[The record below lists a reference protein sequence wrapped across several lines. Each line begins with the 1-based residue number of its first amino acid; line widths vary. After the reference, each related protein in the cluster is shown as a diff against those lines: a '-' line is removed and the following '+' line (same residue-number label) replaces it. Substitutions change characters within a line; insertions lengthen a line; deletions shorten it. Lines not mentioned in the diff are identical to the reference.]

1 MKFLTERFGLQF
13 GKKLTQSYPINYFTG
28 KTESISQTS
37 DSHPTPIGPYY
48 PAPRSLINSTM
59 LGQKV
64 FNK

>member
-48 PAPRSLINSTM
+48 PAP
-59 LGQKV
+59 
-64 FNK
+64 